1 MTSKD
6 TTDRPKDTCAQFVVK
21 SFRRAQEHPMGR
33 QMCAYMASTGAKGQS
48 RQHPKHFP
56 TSPLGQYYAGS
67 SPLSFGG
74 RKRSGAFG
82 EIWPSATNVQ
92 SAGI

>member
-6 TTDRPKDTCAQFVVK
+6 NTDRPKDTCAQFVVK

-33 QMCAYMASTGAKGQS
+33 Q
-48 RQHPKHFP
+48 
-56 TSPLGQYYAGS
+56 YYAGS
-67 SPLSFGG
+67 SPLNFGG

-82 EIWPSATNVQ
+82 EIWLSATNVQ